1 MTPTEKQIQAARAN
15 GAKSRGPKT
24 AQGKLAS
31 SRNATTHGLTART
44 VVLHNESEAQF
55 EADLR
60 AYLDHFRPQTKP
72 ETDLVHQLAAAQWRL
87 NRYIAI
93 EAALLENKMGDQAEW
108 LDDKYEALP
117 EPNRLAI
124 AFESLSGPN
133 GSLALLNRYQARL
146 QREYQRTL
154 KTLTD
159 LQAARRAAESKLS
172 GEQSHR
178 RRSEAINLAPSVAA
192 DQKGDLPNEPKR
204 FPEQPAALPVAPHAP
219 DDSAPALLPKLPCVP
234 SAPLLL
240 SCASLRCR

>member
-1 MTPTEKQIQAARAN
+1 MPTSPARSAAARAN

-24 AQGKLAS
+24 AEGKQIS

-55 EADLR
+55 ETDLR

-87 NRYIAI
+87 ARYIAI
-93 EAALLENKMGDQAEW
+93 EAALFENKMTDQSEW
-108 LDDKYEALP
+108 LDDKYEVLP

-124 AFESLSGPN
+124 AFESLASN

-146 QREYQRTL
+146 HREYQRLL

-159 LQAARRAAESKLS
+159 LQAARRAAEMPP
-172 GEQSHR
+172 Q
-178 RRSEAINLAPSVAA
+178 NF
-192 DQKGDLPNEPKR
+192 PNEPKR
-204 FPEQPAALPVAPHAP
+204 VPDQPAAHRPAPLPVTIHAPHQPAP
-219 DDSAPALLPKLPCVP
+219 PLDAGLAPPLPPKLPCVSP
-234 SAPLLL
+234 AP
-240 SCASLRCR
+240 